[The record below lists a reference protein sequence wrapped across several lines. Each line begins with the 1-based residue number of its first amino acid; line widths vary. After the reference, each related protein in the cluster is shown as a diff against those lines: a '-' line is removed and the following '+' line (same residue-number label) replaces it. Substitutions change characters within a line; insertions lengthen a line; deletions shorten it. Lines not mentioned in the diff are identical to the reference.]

1 MSFVDDILKRL
12 FPERNTQEVYRENFQ
27 PSSSEVEAN
36 TDWHHSAEGQS
47 YFDLVHKNYQLKK
60 GGVLADPAVHILQT
74 PYANGLAVE
83 FDKPFSEKTFSGLF
97 FAFGQRVVDLGY
109 QRLSLDRKIQEKA
122 DGVSIIEKQYFKP
135 KTALSTSGGKID
147 QLYGNVTIEKELVNN
162 RSQMLKILT
171 TIYSDHLYLKAR
183 SFDEFI
189 EVLFDRK

>member
-12 FPERNTQEVYRENFQ
+12 FPEKSTQEVYRENFQ
-27 PSSSEVEAN
+27 PSASEVKAHA
-36 TDWHHSAEGQS
+36 DWRYSVEGQS
-47 YFDLVHKNYQLKK
+47 CFDLVHKNYQLKK

-83 FDKPFSEKTFSGLF
+83 FDKPFSEKTFSSLF

-122 DGVSIIEKQYFKP
+122 DGVRIIEKQYFKP
-135 KTALSTSGGKID
+135 KTASSASDGKID

-171 TIYSDHLYLKAR
+171 TIYSDQLYRKAR